1 MAKRYVPK
9 GPFVYHDVKNGNRHP
24 FTTDYVDPRD
34 GLPGYRT
41 LPKGLPAKVRA
52 SFRVIEDNEPVVETA
67 TASPG
72 EKRTVTRTK
81 PKTTKK
87 KATK

>member
-1 MAKRYVPK
+1 MAKRYVPNA
-9 GPFVYHDVKNGNRHP
+9 PLAWRSPNGARYVWNP
-24 FTTDYVDPRD
+24 AYVDPND
-34 GLPGYRT
+34 GLPGYPKP
-41 LPKGLPAKVRA
+41 PKGLPKMVRA

-81 PKTTKK
+81 TTKK